1 MSRATEGRFDQRLLT
16 FITLGLVAFGLVM
29 VYSATSASAA
39 LGDGNSMAY
48 LQRQAVY
55 AFLGVVLM
63 AAASRV
69 DYHRLRYLAPAL
81 LVVALGLCAAVLVA
95 SPAVNG
101 AHRWFFVGPASFQP
115 SELAKLSL
123 CLFAAVYLARR
134 RPPRTLGELAKPL
147 GIVTAIFCGLILL
160 EPDLGTTISLCVMM
174 FAVLLVAGVPLRL
187 LAVASLLAMAVGL
200 GAIWSEPYR
209 RARVFSFLDPWSD
222 AQGSGFQIVQA
233 TIGIGSGGITGEGL
247 GEGVQKILYLPE
259 AHTDMI
265 FAVIGEELGLFG
277 SVLVI
282 GAFAAF
288 GFAGFRIAL
297 RCRDPFGKL
306 LAAGLTALVCG
317 QAAINLAA
325 VLGIAPLTGIPLPFV
340 SYGGS
345 SLVVLL
351 AGVGILLNIAVNER
365 IVQARVPDR
374 GRRNRRTR
382 TTRARGRGGSPRARG
397 DGDLRRVARP
407 RRVAAGS

>member
-1 MSRATEGRFDQRLLT
+1 MTRDGNFDQRLLA
-16 FITLGLVAFGLVM
+16 FVTLGLVAFGLVM

-39 LGDGNSMAY
+39 LGDGDPMSY
-48 LQRQAVY
+48 LKRQAVY
-55 AFLGVVLM
+55 ALIGVIVLV
-63 AAASRV
+63 AAARF
-69 DYHRLRYLAPAL
+69 DYHRLRYLAPPL
-81 LVVALGLCAAVLVA
+81 LLVALGLCVAVLA
-95 SPAVNG
+95 LGPEING
-101 AHRWFFVGPASFQP
+101 ARRWFLLGPASFQP
-115 SELAKLSL
+115 SELAKLAL

-134 RPPRTLGELAKPL
+134 RPPRTLGELVKPL
-147 GIVTAIFCGLILL
+147 GLLTAIFCGLILL
-160 EPDLGTTISLCVMM
+160 EPDLGTTISLCGMM
-174 FAVLLVAGVPLRL
+174 LAVFLVAGVPVRL
-187 LAVASLLAMAVGL
+187 LVAASLLAAAMGL
-200 GAIWSEPYR
+200 LAIWVEPYR

-233 TIGIGSGGITGEGL
+233 MIGIGSGGFTGAGL
-247 GEGVQKILYLPE
+247 GEGVGKISYLPE

-282 GAFAAF
+282 GAFAVFAV
-288 GFAGFRIAL
+288 AGFRIAL

-306 LAAGLTALVCG
+306 LGAGLTALICG

-351 AGVGILLNIAVNER
+351 AGVGILLNIAVNGTV
-365 IVQARVPDR
+365 VQARVPDR
-374 GRRNRRTR
+374 SGRNSRARATG
-382 TTRARGRGGSPRARG
+382 ARGRRSSSRARG
-397 DGDLRRVARP
+397 DGDVRRVARS
-407 RRVAAGS
+407 RRVATGS